1 MRHVIAYAGTRNVY
15 PCMAAAAKSA
25 LRECK
30 RIDRIWFLIE
40 DDAFPE
46 QLPDVIR
53 CVNVKNDPFAMEQGP
68 NYTNPWTYMVMAR
81 CILHNLLPDEERVL
95 YLDVD
100 TIAMFAFDELFEA
113 DLQGNVIGAVREPK
127 RCLEPFV
134 YHNAGVLLM
143 DLQKL
148 RDTGIG
154 DEILRMLQTR
164 KLKCPDQDAINLLC
178 QGRMLELNPIYNASD
193 WTQCPPN
200 AKIYHYA
207 GDPNY
212 TQRKLFQSYMNM
224 KWSDL
229 HAREK

>member
-30 RIDRIWFLIE
+30 RIDRIYFLTE
-40 DDAFPE
+40 DDEFPE
-46 QLPDVIR
+46 QLPDVIQSI
-53 CVNVKNDPFAMEQGP
+53 NVKDQKFARPDGVNHQ
-68 NYTNPWTYMVMAR
+68 NPWTYMTMAR
-81 CILHNLLPDEERVL
+81 LALHKILLDEERVL

-113 DLQGNVIGAVREPK
+113 DLEGNVIGGIREPK
-127 RCLEPFV
+127 RCLDPFV
-134 YHNAGVLLM
+134 YMNAGVLLM
-143 DLQKL
+143 DLEKL
-148 RDTGIG
+148 RSGFG
-154 DEILRMLQTR
+154 DEMLDIAHRKKLR
-164 KLKCPDQDAINLLC
+164 CPDQDAINLIC

-229 HAREK
+229 HARKE

>member
-1 MRHVIAYAGTRNVY
+1 MRHVVAYAGTRNVY
-15 PCMAAAAKSA
+15 PCMEAAAKSL

-30 RIDRIWFLIE
+30 RIDRIYFLIE
-40 DDAFPE
+40 DDDFP
-46 QLPDVIR
+46 QDLPDVIQ
-53 CVNVKNDPFAMEQGP
+53 CINVKNDPFASQEGP
-68 NYTNPWTYMVMAR
+68 NFGNPWTYMVMAR

-100 TIAMFAFDELFEA
+100 TICMFGIDELFEA
-113 DLQGNVIGAVREPK
+113 DLHGNVIGAVREPK

-143 DLQKL
+143 DLDLL
-148 RDTGIG
+148 RQTGIG
-154 DEILRMLQTR
+154 DEILRMIATR

-178 QGRMLELNPIYNASD
+178 QGRIQELNPIYNASD
-193 WTQCPPN
+193 YTQLPPN

-207 GDPNY
+207 GDHRY
-212 TQRKLFQSYMNM
+212 TERKLFQNYMNM

-229 HAREK
+229 HARKE

>member
-30 RIDRIWFLIE
+30 RIDRIYFLTE

-53 CVNVKNDPFAMEQGP
+53 CVNVKRREFARDDGA
-68 NYTNPWTYMVMAR
+68 NYNNPWTYMTMAR
-81 CILHNLLPDEERVL
+81 LALHRMLPDEERVL

-100 TIAMFAFDELFEA
+100 TIAMFDFDELFEA
-113 DLQGNVIGAVREPK
+113 DLEGNLIGGVREPK
-127 RCLEPFV
+127 RCLDPFV
-134 YHNAGVLLM
+134 YLNAGVLLM
-143 DLQKL
+143 DLEKL
-148 RDTGIG
+148 RTGFG
-154 DEILRMLQTR
+154 DEMLDIANR
-164 KLKCPDQDAINLLC
+164 KKMRCPDQDAINLIC

-193 WTQCPPN
+193 WTQVPPN

-207 GDPNY
+207 GDPRY
-212 TQRKLFQSYMNM
+212 TERKLFQSYMNM
-224 KWSDL
+224 KWSDI
-229 HAREK
+229 HARKE

>member
-1 MRHVIAYAGTRNVY
+1 MRHVVAYAGTRNVY
-15 PCMAAAAKSA
+15 PCMEAAAKSA

-30 RIDRIWFLIE
+30 HIDRIYFLTE
-40 DDAFPE
+40 DDIFPD
-46 QLPDVIR
+46 QLPNVIQCINVSDQEFAR
-53 CVNVKNDPFAMEQGP
+53 LDGVNHQ
-68 NYTNPWTYMVMAR
+68 NPWTYMTMAR
-81 CILHNLLPDEERVL
+81 LALHRILPDEERVL

-113 DLQGNVIGAVREPK
+113 DLQGNLIGGIREPK
-127 RCLEPFV
+127 RCLDPFV
-134 YHNAGVLLM
+134 YLNAGVLLM
-143 DLQKL
+143 DLEKL
-148 RDTGIG
+148 RGGGFG
-154 DEILRMLQTR
+154 DEMVDIANR
-164 KLKCPDQDAINLLC
+164 KKMKCPDQDAINLIC

-212 TQRKLFQSYMNM
+212 TRRKLFQSYINM

-229 HAREK
+229 HARKE